1 MSSRSSG
8 GLASLSS
15 RCPHATS
22 HRAEHRLR
30 TAFSQGQQTRAL
42 SALSEISSGNGRDT
56 SDDRTPAVWQRPL
69 PLAGEKGTNHH
80 TQAPVWMDA
89 GLGKVPADD
98 LQQGQS
104 KEQGALAWWPSG
116 KLLLSRW
123 GSKPAPAAPSH
134 LPCSSSP
141 AGKGKPGISCSQH
154 IPGIYLVGLPLRR
167 PLLMKDT
174 DLEQASG

>member
-104 KEQGALAWWPSG
+104 KEQGARSPGVVAEWQALAEPLG
-116 KLLLSRW
+116 KQASACSPVSPALLLLSCRE
-123 GSKPAPAAPSH
+123 G
-134 LPCSSSP
+134 
-141 AGKGKPGISCSQH
+141 QT
-154 IPGIYLVGLPLRR
+154 R
-167 PLLMKDT
+167 D
-174 DLEQASG
+174 